1 MKNKKIIL
9 DIIMFVLMILLMN
22 LLFTGIVLHEIIGL
36 LVFILF
42 IVHKYLNFRWIKTIT
57 KSIFSGNTLNSK
69 IKLRYIIDLLLFI
82 DVTLIII
89 SGMIIS
95 QVIFVGISNPTII
108 WSDLHHLFAA
118 LGLIIII
125 IHTLLHYMEM
135 KAIFKKKLEENKDNK
150 LKNSLYYLIF
160 LIIVILPI
168 SVMASKKFI
177 DYLITPFKNENKSN
191 NSTNSNNSSNSNV
204 VVPTL
209 EEYLSNLHCNGCSRH
224 CFLNAIRCTRGKA
237 YVEEAT
243 NNYNIKYDISYNIN
257 GDIEIDGYTIT
268 LN

>member
-9 DIIMFVLMILLMN
+9 DIIMFILMILLMN

-42 IVHKYLNFRWIKTIT
+42 IVHKYFNFKWIKTIT
-57 KSIFSGNTLNSK
+57 KSIFSGNNINNK
-69 IKLRYIIDLLLFI
+69 IKLRYVIDLLLFI
-82 DVTLIII
+82 DITMIII
-89 SGMIIS
+89 SGIIIS
-95 QVIFVGISNPTII
+95 QVIFVGISNPSII
-108 WSDLHHLFAA
+108 WSNLHHLFAA

-125 IHTLLHYMEM
+125 IHTLLHYLEM
-135 KAIFKKKLEENKDNK
+135 KAIFKKKLEENKYNK
-150 LKNSLYYLIF
+150 LKKTLYYLIF

-177 DYLITPFKNENKSN
+177 NYITTPFKNENKSN
-191 NSTNSNNSSNSNV
+191 NSTSSSNSSNGNV
-204 VVPTL
+204 VIPTL

-224 CFLNAIRCTRGKA
+224 CFLTAIRCTRGKA

-243 NNYNIKYDISYNIN
+243 NNYNVKYDVAYNS
-257 GDIEIDGYTIT
+257 DIVIDDYTIT